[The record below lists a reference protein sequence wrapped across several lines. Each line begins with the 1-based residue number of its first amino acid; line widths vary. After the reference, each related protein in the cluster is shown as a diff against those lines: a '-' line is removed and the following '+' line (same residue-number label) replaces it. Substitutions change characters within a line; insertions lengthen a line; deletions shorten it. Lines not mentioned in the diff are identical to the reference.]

1 MKQLTDPQNLIPSE
15 KQAEALAIEHFGLSA
30 AARKLPGEL
39 DFNYRLTAADG
50 SEFTLKIAHLGES
63 RDHLDMQNAIMQH
76 FEKNGTDL
84 HLPRLVLS
92 KKNEAITLIRDA
104 SGNERFLRLLTW
116 VPGRVFANVN
126 PHTPELL
133 ESLGETSGKLC
144 RTLQNLDHPGA
155 HRWIKWDVAQT
166 GWVAPHL
173 TKIEGSERQALARY
187 FFDLF
192 QKNVA
197 PQLSSLRRS
206 LIYNDANDY
215 NVLVDN
221 DLQIPKVKGVID
233 FGDAVHTITVADLAI
248 AIAYAVLDKP
258 RPLDAAVHLVRGFH
272 REYPLLEEEVAVL
285 YPLVAARLL
294 ISVTVS
300 AINRH
305 EHPENEYLLISER
318 PAWDLLEK
326 WRGVPP
332 ALAHYRFRH
341 ACGWE
346 PCPQRDVFEKWMGE
360 NGGVFGQAVDFKNEK
375 IQPLDLSVASL
386 DLGNN
391 SNFST
396 IKNFEKTIAR
406 MLEDAGASF
415 GIGGYGEVRPFY
427 TTDAY
432 QVAGNSGPLWRT
444 VHLGT
449 DIWAAAGTPVF
460 APLDGTV
467 HSFQDNAGDCNYGPT
482 IILEHKIS
490 DELTFFTLYGHLSRT
505 SLPGLSAGM
514 PVKKGQQIATIGPP
528 PENGNWPPHLHFQV
542 MLNMLGFEGDFP
554 GVAFPEEREVWL
566 SLCPQGITPPAPPQG
581 GLESAGP
588 QELGIDAEFS
598 DSSSAPP
605 PLRGGKGGDS
615 TEADYA
621 DILASRR
628 HHLGRSLSISYKKP
642 LHMVR
647 GYMQYLYDT
656 TGRRYL
662 DTVNNVPHAGHQHS
676 RVVRAAQRQ
685 MAVLNTNTRYL
696 HENIVRFAEELLA
709 TFPPELSV
717 VHFVN
722 SGSEANELALRMVRA
737 YTGQRDMIAVEVGYH
752 GNTGGCIDISS
763 YKFDGKGGK
772 GAPPHTH
779 IVPMP
784 DTYRGLYRN
793 DPAAG
798 KKYADHV
805 RLAVEKIQSLNRNTG
820 GFICESILSCGG
832 QIVLPEGY
840 LHEAYRHVRA
850 AGGLCIADEVQVGFG
865 RVGEK
870 FWGFELQGVVPD
882 IVTMGKPIGN
892 GHPLAAVVTT
902 PAVAEAFANGMEY
915 FNTFGGNPVSCAI
928 GREVLKIVQEEG
940 LQAHALRT
948 GKYLT
953 AGLRDLQQRHP
964 IIGDVRG
971 PGLFL
976 GFELV
981 KNPETLEPAT
991 HGASYLAN
999 RMREHGVL
1007 MSTDGPFENVLKI
1020 KPPMCFDERNADFL
1034 IEMLDKVLK
1043 EDFLRLIS

>member
-1 MKQLTDPQNLIPSE
+1 MIQNTENQTLTFFE
-15 KQAEALAIEHFGLSA
+15 KHAKALALEHFDLDA
-30 AARKLPGEL
+30 TARKLPGEL
-39 DFNYRLTAADG
+39 DFNYHLTAVDG
-50 SEFTLKIAHLGES
+50 SEFTLKIAHLGED
-63 RDHLDMQNAIMQH
+63 RKHLDMQNAIMLH
-76 FEKNGTDL
+76 FEKTGTDL
-84 HLPRLVLS
+84 HLPRLVLN
-92 KKNEAITLIRDA
+92 KKNEAITLIHDA
-104 SGNERFLRLLTW
+104 AGNERFLRLLTW
-116 VPGRVFANVN
+116 VPGRVFAKVK

-133 ESLGETSGKLC
+133 ESLGAACGKMC
-144 RTLQNLDHPGA
+144 HALQDFDHPGA

-166 GWVAPHL
+166 AWTEEYL
-173 TKIEGSERQALARY
+173 TKINGTDRQATARY

-197 PQLSSLRRS
+197 PQLGSLRRS
-206 LIYNDANDY
+206 VIYNDANDY
-215 NVLVDN
+215 NVLVNN
-221 DLQIPKVKGVID
+221 DLQNPKVKGVID
-233 FGDAVHTITVADLAI
+233 FGDAVHTCTVTDLAI

-272 REYPLLEEEVAVL
+272 QEFPLTEEEVAVL

-326 WRGVPP
+326 WRDIPP
-332 ALAHYRFRH
+332 ALAHFTFRH

-346 PCPQRDVFEKWMGE
+346 PCPQRVVFEKWVGE
-360 NGGVFGQAVDFKNEK
+360 NEGIFGQVVDFKNEK

-386 DLGNN
+386 NLGNN
-391 SNFST
+391 SNFSK
-396 IKNFEKTIAR
+396 IKNFEKTITR
-406 MLEDAGASF
+406 LLDEAGAAF

-432 QVAGNSGPLWRT
+432 QVTGNTGPQWRT

-449 DIWAAAGTPVF
+449 DIWAAAGTPVL
-460 APLDGTV
+460 APLNGTI
-467 HSFQDNAGDCNYGPT
+467 HSFQNNAGDCNYGPT

-490 DELTFFTLYGHLSRT
+490 AELTFFTLYGHLSRT
-505 SLPGLSAGM
+505 SLEGLSVGM
-514 PVKKGQQIATIGPP
+514 PVKKGQQIATIGLA

-542 MLNMLGFEGDFP
+542 MLDMLGYQGDFP

-566 SLCPQGITPPAPPQG
+566 SVCPPHLRPPETDG
-581 GLESAGP
+581 EV
-588 QELGIDAEFS
+588 
-598 DSSSAPP
+598 
-605 PLRGGKGGDS
+605 
-615 TEADYA
+615 
-621 DILASRR
+621 DILHARR
-628 HHLGRSLSISYKKP
+628 QYLGRSLSISYKKP

-662 DTVNNVPHAGHQHS
+662 DTVNNVPHVGHQHP

-737 YTGQRDMIAVEVGYH
+737 YTGQRDMVAVEVGYH

-784 DTYRGLYRN
+784 DTFRGLYRDEN
-793 DPAAG
+793 DAG
-798 KKYADHV
+798 EKYAEHV
-805 RLAVEKIQSLNRNTG
+805 RLAIEKVQLLGRNVS

-840 LHEAYRHVRA
+840 LREAYRHVRA

-948 GKYLT
+948 GEYLT

-991 HGASYLAN
+991 AEASYLAN

-1034 IEMLDKVLK
+1034 VEMLDGVLG
-1043 EDFLRLIS
+1043 EDFCKLVN